1 MSYDELDD
9 RHGGASFLLGFIAG
23 SVLGAGLA
31 LLLAPRS
38 GEEIRRE
45 MAERAERLSKR
56 AASEY
61 EAASARVTHL
71 AERGKDAYR
80 TAADKA
86 RKYAE
91 RGRDDAHDL
100 AEQAHEAVEDVRER
114 VDAGVKTAKADLRDL
129 QDRRS

>member
-1 MSYDELDD
+1 MSYDDLDD

-38 GEEIRRE
+38 GEELRRE
-45 MAERAERLSKR
+45 VAEHADRLSKR

-61 EAASARVTHL
+61 EAASERVTHL
-71 AERGKDAYR
+71 AERGKVAYR

-86 RKYAE
+86 RKFAE
-91 RGRDDAHDL
+91 RGREELHDL
-100 AEQAHEAVEDVRER
+100 AEQAH
-114 VDAGVKTAKADLRDL
+114 DAAEEVLEE
-129 QDRRS
+129 QRS